1 MPLALSKWRK
11 LSALLLHPNPGE
23 RTPLQVSETDVAPQA
38 QALTQALN
46 TFLQHFVPR
55 DEQCRHEHADHL
67 QAVIFECAKLGYEV
81 FSHPCDW
88 EFVYEQKG
96 VSRGASLLVFPGLN
110 KASHRNGKPCR
121 PPQQAVEPYMAAI

>member
-11 LSALLLHPNPGE
+11 LSALLLHPTPEE

-38 QALTQALN
+38 LAMTQALN
-46 TFLQHFVPR
+46 AFLQHFVSA
-55 DEQCRHEHADHL
+55 DQQSQHEQASHL

-88 EFVYEQKG
+88 EFVFERG

-121 PPQQAVEPYMAAI
+121 PPQQVVEPYMAAI